1 MKTFLSLVASDVLDY
16 YGPELSDV
24 LFILPNKRSS
34 ARFKEEIALQ
44 INVPLWTPEVFAMN
58 DWIIDASDYSLAGE
72 FESMMVLFQA
82 VSKHWGIAGSVRE
95 FLSWG
100 DMLKRD
106 FDEVDKYLVDASRLY
121 VQLSDEKEIESRF
134 SILGKEEIQ
143 QLSRFWKGINNK
155 PSDLQIDWLSLWN
168 KLFVIFE
175 EYHNVLQK
183 NGRAD
188 TGMMYRDLADEA
200 LSDPDFLFSYSG
212 VCFIGFNALTKTE
225 KVIFA
230 AAHNLGKGRFYWD
243 AIEHLA
249 KYSKDFPPP
258 DSFRSM
264 DKSNNSRFDENPA
277 ADFLPV
283 RLYSFESSIGQVK
296 MVNSWLDDTDKDAST
311 AIVLGEEG
319 MLDELLWALDQ
330 KQHRINISIG
340 SSVILTKSGR
350 LFLTL
355 ADEIVQAV
363 KDGRKQISLPDSII
377 DAVPEYARLILGKDG
392 TFSDKKNFLE
402 LKSWVDFIKELRES
416 IHLFTSIHDNLE
428 VESLDI
434 IAGMLSEIADVNSNY
449 KMELSPE
456 VWLWFLKKWLNTS
469 RIAFPGKPGA
479 KIHIT
484 GILETRVLD
493 YDNLILLSVNEGVWP
508 AGKQSPSFIPFHLR
522 KEFGLPVI
530 ATLDEMYGYHFFRLL
545 QRARNVHVGYLS
557 LSDNIKS
564 GIGEKSRFL
573 LQLEYEFKH
582 PIDKMKVIGDVRLIS
597 GNPPVIPKKEG
608 ILDKLN
614 KYLLTDSHKKKLSPS
629 AINTFID
636 CQLRFVYQYLLK
648 LRDEDEKSD
657 LSEPRLFGKILHE
670 AMELIYTKLF
680 KNGMVSID
688 AIKSLLKDNDLHE
701 SIILEVLE
709 TDANKSFEGV
719 NVQLLTAKDRMVL
732 KVVQNYVKLILRTDL
747 QYAPFQIL
755 GTEEGVDKVE
765 KITIGNEEFSVCL
778 GGIIDRLDQKGDVIR
793 VIDYKSGQPQVKVK
807 ELKELIDSGHSKRPK
822 EMLQALIYAYLQVG
836 RSKKSNSIMPGL
848 YAVRHLSNGVLT
860 PNLFLGGEQLIN
872 QSQYYD
878 AIELMIKEVLEDLFN
893 PEVDF
898 KPTDNLKNCEYCSFN
913 LLCQRV

>member
-1 MKTFLSLVASDVLDY
+1 MKTFLSLVASDVLEF

-44 INVPLWTPEVFAMN
+44 INTPLWTPEVLAMN
-58 DWIIDASDYSLAGE
+58 DWIIEASDYSLAGE
-72 FESMMVLFQA
+72 YESMMVLYQA
-82 VSKHWGIAGSVRE
+82 VSKHWGVAGTMRD

-106 FDEVDKYLVDASRLY
+106 FDEVDKYLVNAARLY

-134 SILGKEEIQ
+134 SILEKEEIQ
-143 QLSRFWKGINNK
+143 QLSRFWKSINTK
-155 PSDLQIDWLSLWN
+155 PSELQIDWLSLWN

-175 EYHNVLQK
+175 EYHNLLNK
-183 NGRAD
+183 NGKAD

-200 LSDPDFLFSYSG
+200 SSDLDFLSSYSG

-230 AAHNLGKGRFYWD
+230 SARNLQKGRFYWD
-243 AIEHLA
+243 AMKHLS
-249 KYSKDFPPP
+249 KYPKDFPPP
-258 DSFRSM
+258 ESFRSM
-264 DKSNNSRFDENPA
+264 AKSNNSRFDENPA
-277 ADFLPV
+277 ANFLPV
-283 RLYSFESSIGQVK
+283 RLFSFESSVGQVK
-296 MVNSWLDDTDKDAST
+296 MVNSWLDDADKDAST

-330 KQHRINISIG
+330 RQHRVNISIG

-350 LFLTL
+350 LFLAL
-355 ADEIVQAV
+355 ADEILQAL
-363 KDGRKQISLPDSII
+363 KDGRKQIAVPDSVT
-377 DAVPEYARLILGKDG
+377 DAVPEYARLAHGKDG
-392 TFSDKKNFLE
+392 TFSDKKNFLDLE
-402 LKSWVDFIKELRES
+402 TWIVFIKELRES
-416 IHLFTSIHDNLE
+416 VHLFGSIHDNLE

-434 IAGMLSEIADVNSNY
+434 IAGMLSEIADVNNSY

-456 VWLWFLKKWLNTS
+456 VWLWFLKKWLNSS

-493 YDNLILLSVNEGVWP
+493 YNNLILLSVNEGVWP
-508 AGKQSPSFIPFHLR
+508 AGNQSPSFIPFHLR

-545 QRARNVHVGYLS
+545 QRARSVHIGYLS
-557 LSDNIKS
+557 LGDNIKS

-573 LQLEYEFKH
+573 LQLEYEYKH
-582 PIDKMKVIGDVRLIS
+582 PIDKMKVIGDVKLVS
-597 GNPPVIPKKEG
+597 GNPPCIPKREG
-608 ILDKLN
+608 ILDELN
-614 KYLLTDSHKKKLSPS
+614 KYLLKDGLSRKLSPS

-670 AMELIYTKLF
+670 TMELIYTRLF

-688 AIKSLLKDNDLHE
+688 ALRKLLKDNDSHE
-701 SIILEVLE
+701 TIILEVLE
-709 TDANKSFEGV
+709 ADTNKSFEGI
-719 NVQLLTAKDRMVL
+719 NVQMLTAKDRMVL

-747 QYAPFQIL
+747 NYAPFQIL
-755 GTEEGVDKVE
+755 GTEEGVEKEVE
-765 KITIGNEEFSVCL
+765 ITIGKEEFSVCL

-793 VIDYKSGQPQVKVK
+793 VIDYKSGQPPVKVK

-836 RSKKSNSIMPGL
+836 RSDKSNDVMPGL
-848 YAVRHLSNGVLT
+848 YAVRHLSKGVLT
-860 PNLFLGGEQLIN
+860 PDLFLGGEQLNN

-878 AIELMIKEVLEDLFN
+878 TIELLIKEVLEDLFN